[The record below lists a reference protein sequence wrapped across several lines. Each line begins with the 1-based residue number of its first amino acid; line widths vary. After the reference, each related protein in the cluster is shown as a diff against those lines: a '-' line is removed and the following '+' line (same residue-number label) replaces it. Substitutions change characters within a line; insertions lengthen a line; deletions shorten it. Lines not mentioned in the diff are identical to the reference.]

1 MSLAALT
8 SLDSTRSSVTFAC
21 YYPTK
26 DPLFLPIKIQ
36 LDAWNV
42 ELLKAVQVELQLQ
55 GREVSKDNL
64 RLFKV
69 TLFIFWQTAN

>member
-21 YYPTK
+21 YYPTE

-36 LDAWNV
+36 SDAWNA
-42 ELLKAVQVELQLQ
+42 ELLKVVQVELQLHSQ
-55 GREVSKDNL
+55 EVSKDDL